1 MNNMYKKLNDI
12 VEKES
17 KGTVNKVDKTK
28 VRESKKASELGLTEI
43 KKPIH
48 LKEKK
53 KELLQEK
60 VELLNKKKNS
70 KRRGL

>member
-1 MNNMYKKLNDI
+1 MYKKLNDI

-17 KGTVNKVDKTK
+17 KGIVNKVDKTK

-53 KELLQEK
+53 KKLLQEK
-60 VELLNKKKNS
+60 AELLKKKNS
-70 KRRGL
+70 KRKGF